1 MANMKQPAE
10 NRTAIVT
17 GASSGIGRAICEQL
31 LQDHWQ
37 VVGLARDFAKSH
49 QHQHDSFTAHSLDL
63 GQLDDLPRQLD
74 EIAGEHEQIDALIC
88 CAGMGRFGHLEQFS
102 YTQIRELVDLNFTS
116 QAFVVRAF
124 LPRMKRRGAGDIVI
138 IGSEAA
144 LRGSRKGTLYCA
156 SKFALRGFVQ
166 ALREESSAASI
177 RVCLINPGMV
187 QTAFFDELD
196 FTPGRDSDQ
205 HLLPGDVAAAV
216 SQVLHARQGT
226 VIDEI
231 NLSPQKHVI
240 EFRPHA
246 KKEGDA
252 DGNRQ

>member
-1 MANMKQPAE
+1 MKQPAQ
-10 NRTAIVT
+10 NRTAVVT
-17 GASSGIGRAICEQL
+17 GASSGIGRAICEKL

-37 VVGLARDFAKSH
+37 VVGLARDFAKFP
-49 QHQHDSFTAHSLDL
+49 QRRHDSFTAHSLDL
-63 GQLDDLPRQLD
+63 GQIDALPRQLD
-74 EIAGEHEQIDALIC
+74 EIAGGHEQVDALIC
-88 CAGMGRFGHLEQFS
+88 GAGMGRFGHLEQFS
-102 YTQIRELVDLNFTS
+102 YPQIRELVDLNFTS

-124 LPRMKRRGAGDIVI
+124 LPRMKRQGGGDIVI

-144 LRGSRKGTLYCA
+144 LKGSRKGTLYCA
-156 SKFALRGFVQ
+156 SKFALRGFAQ
-166 ALREESSAASI
+166 ALREESSVAGV

-196 FTPGRDSDQ
+196 FAPGKDPDQ
-205 HLLPGDVAAAV
+205 HLLAGDVAAAV
-216 SQVLHARQGT
+216 CQVLQARQGT

-240 EFRPHA
+240 EFRPNA
-246 KKEGDA
+246 KNEGDA